1 MKAYPLIYS
10 RTKYIDFVPDFL
22 ARPDN
27 IDYILANR
35 FTKTAMSQLEMI
47 GKIRYAIFP
56 VEKYVCMGIAA
67 STKTIVEAINSRN
80 SNYINQH
87 PDIDEYLKDTKGRKT
102 NCFIGLAIPIS
113 EIASNK
119 VPDITL
125 EEYMD
130 MYLDYLKHQWNNE
143 DKTESETLKE
153 APLDIREK
161 NYNPS
166 FSLDFETIGEKK
178 IVKNYESNE
187 SSVISYYFHI
197 IAEGKNESF
206 VTDIN
211 DRNEWNNMLFTSAVV
226 DKNLLP
232 SLKSNPTVQKR
243 ESVSKLK
250 KADDDVIIKRT
261 SVVSPSETKDFKTE
275 DIKKKTPS
283 SLMLAVAAAIIIAV
297 VVLIVAIL

>member
-27 IDYILANR
+27 INYILANR

-80 SNYINQH
+80 SKYINQH
-87 PDIDEYLKDTKGRKT
+87 PDIDEYLKDTKRRKI
-102 NCFIGLAIPIS
+102 NCFIGVAIPVS
-113 EIASNK
+113 EIPRNK
-119 VPDITL
+119 IPDITL

-153 APLDIREK
+153 APLDIRERD
-161 NYNPS
+161 YIPS
-166 FSLDFETIGEKK
+166 FNIDFEMVGEKK

-232 SLKSNPTVQKR
+232 SLKSNPIIQKR

-250 KADDDVIIKRT
+250 RVNDEVIIKRT
-261 SVVSPSETKDFKTE
+261 AVAPPPETTQFKAE
-275 DIKKKTPS
+275 DAKKKASS
-283 SLMLAVAAAIIIAV
+283 SLMLAAAAAIVIAIIL
-297 VVLIVAIL
+297 LIVIL

>member
-67 STKTIVEAINSRN
+67 STKTIVEVINSRN

-102 NCFIGLAIPIS
+102 NCFIGVAIPIS

-130 MYLDYLKHQWNNE
+130 IYLDYLKHQWNNE

-153 APLDIREK
+153 APLDIRERD
-161 NYNPS
+161 YIPS
-166 FSLDFETIGEKK
+166 FNIDFEMVDEKK

-187 SSVISYYFHI
+187 SSVIAHFFHMI
-197 IAEGKNESF
+197 SEGKNESF

-232 SLKSNPTVQKR
+232 SLKSNPIIQKR

-250 KADDDVIIKRT
+250 RVDDEVIIKRT
-261 SVVSPSETKDFKTE
+261 TVAPPPETTQFKAE
-275 DIKKKTPS
+275 DTKKKTSS
-283 SLMLAVAAAIIIAV
+283 SLMLAAAAAIVIAII
-297 VVLIVAIL
+297 LFIVIL

>member
-67 STKTIVEAINSRN
+67 STKTIVEVINSRN

-102 NCFIGLAIPIS
+102 NCFIGVAIPIS

-130 MYLDYLKHQWNNE
+130 IYLDYLKHQWNNE

-153 APLDIREK
+153 APLDIRERD
-161 NYNPS
+161 YIPS
-166 FSLDFETIGEKK
+166 FNIDFEMVDEKK

-187 SSVISYYFHI
+187 SSVIAHFFHMI
-197 IAEGKNESF
+197 SEGKNESF

-232 SLKSNPTVQKR
+232 SLKSNPIIQKR

-250 KADDDVIIKRT
+250 RVDDEVIIKRT
-261 SVVSPSETKDFKTE
+261 TVAPPPETTQFKAE
-275 DIKKKTPS
+275 DTKKKHQ
-283 SLMLAVAAAIIIAV
+283 AA
-297 VVLIVAIL
+297 

>member
-56 VEKYVCMGIAA
+56 VEKYVCIGIAA

-80 SNYINQH
+80 SNYINRH

-102 NCFIGLAIPIS
+102 NCFIGVAIPVS
-113 EIASNK
+113 EIPRNK
-119 VPDITL
+119 IPDITL

-153 APLDIREK
+153 APLDIRERD
-161 NYNPS
+161 YIPS
-166 FSLDFETIGEKK
+166 FNIDFEMVGEKK

-187 SSVISYYFHI
+187 NAVIAHFFHMI
-197 IAEGKNESF
+197 SEGKNESF

-232 SLKSNPTVQKR
+232 SLKSNPIIQKR

-250 KADDDVIIKRT
+250 RVDDEVIIKRT
-261 SVVSPSETKDFKTE
+261 AVAPPPENTQFKAE
-275 DIKKKTPS
+275 DTKKKHQ
-283 SLMLAVAAAIIIAV
+283 AA
-297 VVLIVAIL
+297 